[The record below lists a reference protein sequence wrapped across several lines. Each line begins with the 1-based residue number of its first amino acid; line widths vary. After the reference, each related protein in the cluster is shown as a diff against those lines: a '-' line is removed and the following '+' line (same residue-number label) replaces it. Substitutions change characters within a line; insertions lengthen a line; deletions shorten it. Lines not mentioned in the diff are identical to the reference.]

1 MKERVIILRTIKWSE
16 SDLMVHTLN
25 GRGGR
30 MNFIA
35 RSALKS
41 RKRFGGG
48 VLEPTHYILANYKP
62 GSQRDDESPL
72 HHLNDAELIKG
83 FDGLRDNFE
92 RLEVALAIVGLME
105 KVAQPGVEDSP
116 EIFDLL
122 GNALFSAE
130 HSIRPSL
137 LRLHFEVKL
146 LYLLGVLPPQ
156 PWIGDFLRRPLKEH
170 EQIQVQ
176 DSDLKRFLTET
187 RQLMSRYLQGLG
199 SSSFD
204 GVEI

>member
-16 SDLMVHTLN
+16 ADLMVHTLN

-48 VLEPTHYILANYKP
+48 ILEPTHYILANYKP
-62 GSQRDDESPL
+62 SSARDDEAPL

-92 RLEVALAIVGLME
+92 RLEAALAMVGLME
-105 KVAQPGVEDSP
+105 KVAQPGIEDSP

-122 GNALFSAE
+122 GNALFAAE
-130 HSIRPSL
+130 QSSRPAV
-137 LRLHFEVKL
+137 LRIHFETKL

-156 PWIGDFLRRPLKEH
+156 TWTAEFLRRPLKEH
-170 EQIQVQ
+170 MQIEIQE
-176 DSDLKRFLTET
+176 SDLRRCQTEEK
-187 RQLMSRYLQGLG
+187 QLIQRYLQGLG